1 MPDPL
6 ERQEISHEPHQNL
19 KNSEPEPLLSRQ
31 KTSRDLTAENWQQC
45 ATSALDEDA
54 FIQVTGWRVGCV
66 QEHRLSCLLVLCF
79 LLKLEG
85 ELGAVLMLIACLKC
99 SFHALQLILLE
110 HLAKNGQ
117 ARVSTITAR
126 AVHSVHFLPGPG
138 AACFA
143 VADLVANAARRD
155 QFARALQN

>member
-1 MPDPL
+1 ML
-6 ERQEISHEPHQNL
+6 
-19 KNSEPEPLLSRQ
+19 
-31 KTSRDLTAENWQQC
+31 
-45 ATSALDEDA
+45 
-54 FIQVTGWRVGCV
+54 CV
-66 QEHRLSCLLVLCF
+66 F
-79 LLKLEG
+79 LKLEG
-85 ELGAVLMLIACLKC
+85 ELGAVLTLIACLKC

-138 AACFA
+138 AACLA